1 MVLLKWILFGPLSSK
16 ITKLQTTREMENI
29 LKVTSQ
35 FIAQNVKTTRQTN
48 YHLLQQNQTLSSMI
62 ETPLNV
68 GSGIAFYHATRSKKL
83 VDFLSD
89 LNMSASYKKVLDI
102 KEHIAQSVLKRYFVN
117 DGVFIPLNI
126 MEDLPCW
133 FAIDNSDL
141 KIDTPDGKRQHHGTA
156 IVVYQRKTKLEP
168 VMQERF
174 DRKSIG
180 CEKLKLKA
188 YTYTCL
194 EPAKSS
200 RKFPSYTKCVENES
214 IINLNKMN
222 DTVWFVLKML
232 SPTLG
237 KAVPTWAA
245 YNSLVSKGK
254 AITTVSMLP
263 IINGSPTDWNN
274 LYTAIKEAEKVR
286 KRIYKN
292 GKTIISFDLQLYIK
306 AIRLQ
311 ERVDIDNFFVFRI
324 GELHVVFCV
333 LKCLGKLID
342 GSGLDKAFHEA
353 GIYGLPTV
361 DQIKDGK
368 HLYRS
373 LEAYFALYL
382 AIFSRYMDCFI
393 NKNQAIE
400 RDLRA
405 VVVHSISEVSAYSSS
420 NKIKIEKAHDSIQ
433 DVLTKIDFAKLQK
446 DFDTTLVNQSKYMRS
461 FMRLFEVLLLF
472 IRASR
477 DQLWNLHLQTLH
489 SLCPYFFAFDMLNYA
504 RMTPVYLSQMFALEK
519 ADKETWELLSN
530 GGFCI
535 NKSHVP
541 FSSIGAD
548 HGIEQEN
555 RALKVIG
562 GIRGIAHNQQALD
575 EYFLTTAEMG
585 NLVETFCETF
595 GIEEDGAR
603 KRDEHYQLSGSKNVR
618 VSSNTEKISRV
629 LDEHEVVFSTKET
642 TPNQSNEDNT
652 EADSFGD
659 GGDVFNILTKKVLP
673 VKISK
678 SLIQIE
684 EIGQSRYRSFLTE
697 KLEGDGSI
705 WDTIK
710 KQKLGTFVSNNKS
723 STVTIDNQQFT
734 IREERKLMNR
744 LLVASRSRP
753 DIDLR
758 ECLGKYEFTVTPPSL
773 FFPDGTLHPTK
784 DKSVIADELYKLQDD
799 KTDERMDMVE
809 QPDQPESDLE
819 EVVRK
824 VAIVDGMAVVNR
836 VDIKKR
842 NIRSCADFASSFIE
856 IIDND
861 TADFDEVRIIFDEYR
876 SKSLKNSTRANRTKG
891 CSSVHYKVTDSTRIE
906 HLSTKEFLSSIE
918 TKQELTQYLSL
929 KLSEHL
935 VKDFVIVFKET
946 VFSNIPDLN
955 QELFIYNHEEAD
967 TAIVLHAIDAS
978 ARKDFIELVI
988 LCSDTDVLLILLHYF
1003 DRISSTTIFKTIN
1016 KEFVLREIHERLSPE
1031 ICKGLLGFHAMSGC
1045 DQTGKFLGYTKSS
1058 CWEIYSSLPEDE
1070 LKAFADLGSTDL
1082 SPSTFESLE
1091 MFVVRLYC
1099 RNKVPKEVKNLSDL
1113 RWRMFTKQQA
1123 DSSKLPP
1130 TSEALRQ
1137 KILRCHYTVTVWKQ
1151 SHISSQSLPD
1161 PTNYGWNDVVDDDLF
1176 EPVTTALLPAPKS
1189 IIQLTVCACKTTK
1202 CVDRRCKC
1210 HKNGLKCSEMCQ
1222 CSDCENNINNGL
1234 DSHDIDDDLES

>member
-1 MVLLKWILFGPLSSK
+1 
-16 ITKLQTTREMENI
+16 
-29 LKVTSQ
+29 
-35 FIAQNVKTTRQTN
+35 
-48 YHLLQQNQTLSSMI
+48 
-62 ETPLNV
+62 
-68 GSGIAFYHATRSKKL
+68 
-83 VDFLSD
+83 
-89 LNMSASYKKVLDI
+89 
-102 KEHIAQSVLKRYFVN
+102 
-117 DGVFIPLNI
+117 
-126 MEDLPCW
+126 
-133 FAIDNSDL
+133 
-141 KIDTPDGKRQHHGTA
+141 
-156 IVVYQRKTKLEP
+156 
-168 VMQERF
+168 
-174 DRKSIG
+174 
-180 CEKLKLKA
+180 
-188 YTYTCL
+188 
-194 EPAKSS
+194 
-200 RKFPSYTKCVENES
+200 
-214 IINLNKMN
+214 
-222 DTVWFVLKML
+222 
-232 SPTLG
+232 
-237 KAVPTWAA
+237 
-245 YNSLVSKGK
+245 
-254 AITTVSMLP
+254 
-263 IINGSPTDWNN
+263 
-274 LYTAIKEAEKVR
+274 
-286 KRIYKN
+286 
-292 GKTIISFDLQLYIK
+292 
-306 AIRLQ
+306 
-311 ERVDIDNFFVFRI
+311 
-324 GELHVVFCV
+324 
-333 LKCLGKLID
+333 
-342 GSGLDKAFHEA
+342 
-353 GIYGLPTV
+353 
-361 DQIKDGK
+361 
-368 HLYRS
+368 
-373 LEAYFALYL
+373 
-382 AIFSRYMDCFI
+382 
-393 NKNQAIE
+393 
-400 RDLRA
+400 
-405 VVVHSISEVSAYSSS
+405 
-420 NKIKIEKAHDSIQ
+420 
-433 DVLTKIDFAKLQK
+433 
-446 DFDTTLVNQSKYMRS
+446 MRS

-861 TADFDEVRIIFDEYR
+861 TQP
-876 SKSLKNSTRANRTKG
+876 T
-891 CSSVHYKVTDSTRIE
+891 
-906 HLSTKEFLSSIE
+906 
-918 TKQELTQYLSL
+918 LTNL

-1016 KEFVLREIHERLSPE
+1016 KEFVLREIHDRLSPE